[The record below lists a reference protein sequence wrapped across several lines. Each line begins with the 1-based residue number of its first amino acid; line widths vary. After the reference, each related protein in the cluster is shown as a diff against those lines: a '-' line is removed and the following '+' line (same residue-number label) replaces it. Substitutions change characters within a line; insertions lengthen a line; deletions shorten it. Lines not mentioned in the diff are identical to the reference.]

1 MTSSCGQ
8 VKKERERPL
17 AFFLIKT
24 LILSDHA
31 PHPPP
36 LGSQLT
42 LVTSLEAASPNT
54 ATLGLGVNMWL
65 SRETD
70 IQKVGIEAVQLRVM
84 GINRLTSFHQSFASK
99 KNEGCVAWR
108 HEGMSISLI
117 LTQVEM
123 KGVWFAC
130 FSCTHSH
137 LLRSVRFLSY
147 RPFAVSARGTF

>member
-84 GINRLTSFHQSFASK
+84 GINRPHFTRALPPRRTKDAWLGGMK
-99 KNEGCVAWR
+99 GCLLA
-108 HEGMSISLI
+108 LI